1 MFSPRPENGAT
12 KDRRVTPRQTV
23 TYRMDV
29 LASDGTVGYLID
41 VSVSGMRVF
50 FKQGLDVAGV
60 STIRIEFPRWLEL
73 GSGFEASGRF
83 VWVRPSG
90 NGSEGGFAFSGLSKV
105 ERVLLGRL
113 IERLAEAVA
122 ADAEEVA

>member
-1 MFSPRPENGAT
+1 MFSPRSEHGAAT
-12 KDRRVTPRQTV
+12 DRRVNPRQTV

-41 VSVSGMRVF
+41 ISLSGMRVF
-50 FKQGLDVAGV
+50 FKHGLDVAGV

-83 VWVRPSG
+83 VWVRPSAK
-90 NGSEGGFAFSGLSKV
+90 GSEGGFAFSGLSKV
-105 ERVLLGRL
+105 ERVLLGRM
-113 IERLAEAVA
+113 IEQLNEAVS
-122 ADAEEVA
+122 ADEAV